1 LSETRSRY
9 CGTKH
14 KETMGRYEKVC
25 ELAKEKGV
33 PVRTILVKHIENPSE
48 RLRIVTRINQVDKDD
63 MEPDDLYQLCDTPP
77 SQKRL
82 LRFF

>member
-1 LSETRSRY
+1 MEQRVTMKRY
-9 CGTKH
+9 K
-14 KETMGRYEKVC
+14 KVC
-25 ELAKEKGV
+25 ELAKEMGV
-33 PVRTILVKHIENPSE
+33 PVRTILVKHIEKPSE
-48 RLRIVTRINQVDKDD
+48 RLKIVTRINQKKEDED

>member
-1 LSETRSRY
+1 
-9 CGTKH
+9 
-14 KETMGRYEKVC
+14 MGRYEKVC
-25 ELAKEKGV
+25 ELAKEKGI

-48 RLRIVTRINQVDKDD
+48 RLRIVTRINQMDEND